1 MALARK
7 LPDTG
12 GMPVNICRF
21 GESEPLRG
29 RLECECYLCG
39 RRFFAWRSRFLRTG
53 ARWCSAQCYRD
64 AVRIF
69 WQELRRENVRV
80 LESHQNDFAR

>member
-1 MALARK
+1 
-7 LPDTG
+7 
-12 GMPVNICRF
+12 MPTNIYRF

-39 RRFFAWRSRFLRTG
+39 RRFFAWRSRYLRTG

-64 AVRIF
+64 TVRTF

-80 LESHQNDFAR
+80 LESGGNDFNR